1 MHTTA
6 MSIEPLMVRFRN
18 TMHVS
23 KPGAGIRGLQ
33 TLEVS
38 TKTLE

>member
-18 TMHVS
+18 AIHAS
-23 KPGAGIRGLQ
+23 EPGAGVRGLQ